1 MPQKPHI
8 ALKKV
13 HKRFGAKTVLNG
25 VDLTLERG
33 CSLVVIGGSGSG
45 KSVLLKCILGLL
57 CADEGSIVV
66 DGTEMVNI
74 RGREHKTI
82 LAKFGLLFQGG
93 ALFDSLTVWENV
105 AFGLIHAKGVAARRA
120 KEIALEKL
128 AQVGLDG
135 AVGGLSPA
143 QLSGGM
149 QKRVALAR
157 AISCDP
163 EIIFFDEPTS
173 GLDPIMTDVINRLI
187 VDCVER
193 LGATTVSIT
202 HDMAS
207 VRKIADRIVMLYKG
221 RIIWEG
227 AAAAMDDSGNAY
239 VEQFING
246 RAQGPISAD
255 QFEP

>member
-8 ALKKV
+8 ALKNV
-13 HKRFGAKTVLNG
+13 HKHFGAKTVLDG

-33 CSLVVIGGSGSG
+33 RSLVVIGSSGSG

-57 CADEGSIVV
+57 CADAGGITV
-66 DGTEMVNI
+66 DGAEMVGI
-74 RGREHKTI
+74 HGREHRKI
-82 LAKFGLLFQGG
+82 LAKCGVLFQGG
-93 ALFDSLTVWENV
+93 ALFDSLTVWQNV
-105 AFGLIHAKGVAARRA
+105 AFGLIHAKGIAAGQAR
-120 KEIALEKL
+120 EIALEKL

-143 QLSGGM
+143 ELSGGM

-157 AISCDP
+157 AISCNPD
-163 EIIFFDEPTS
+163 IMFFDEPTS
-173 GLDPIMTDVINRLI
+173 GLDPIMADVIDRLI

-193 LGATTVSIT
+193 LGATAVSIT

-207 VRKIADRIVMLYKG
+207 VRRIADRIAMLYKG
-221 RIIWEG
+221 HIIWEG
-227 AAAAMDDSGNAY
+227 AAEDMDDSGNAY
-239 VEQFING
+239 VKQFINA

-255 QFEP
+255 RFGP